1 MPSLRIFASTRA
13 LRICGRLL
21 DGRIGEIFLLSCF
34 WCARMRLK
42 LGRAGR
48 REPSG
53 TGTIEIVEERG
64 MRVLH
69 LGSRAIQSAMR
80 ITRPW
85 DLELAYT
92 RAMMGFLL
100 FVSTPHDVL
109 MIGLGGGSLARFI
122 RKQREQT
129 CITAVEIDP
138 RVIAAARMHFELP
151 PDDATLRVVEAD
163 GALYVRQ
170 HPGSADVILLD
181 GFDAGNQVEALAT
194 QTFYAACR
202 RVLRPGGVLVV
213 NLWGQDK
220 EFAEYFARL
229 GRAFDDEV
237 GWISVQNKTN
247 VIVFAFAD
255 VGAAERLDAARPRLA
270 DLSKRYG
277 LDLAGF
283 ARDFQWAAGTA
294 PQLG

>member
-1 MPSLRIFASTRA
+1 
-13 LRICGRLL
+13 
-21 DGRIGEIFLLSCF
+21 
-34 WCARMRLK
+34 MRLK
-42 LGRAGR
+42 FGKRRAADDGL
-48 REPSG
+48 EV
-53 TGTIEIVEERG
+53 TEERG

-80 ITRPW
+80 LNRPW

-92 RAMMGFLL
+92 RAMMGFLM
-100 FVSTPHDVL
+100 FKPVPQEVL
-109 MIGLGGGSLARFI
+109 MIGLGGGSLAKFI
-122 RKQREQT
+122 RKQRPQT

-138 RVIAAARMHFELP
+138 RVIAAARTHFELP
-151 PDDATLRVVEAD
+151 PDDDTLRVVEAD

-170 HPGSADVILLD
+170 HPASADVILLD

-202 RVLRPGGVLVV
+202 RVLKPGGVLVV
-213 NLWGQDK
+213 NLWGHDS

-229 GRAFDDEV
+229 TRAFDGEV

-247 VIVFAFAD
+247 VIAFAFAEP
-255 VGAAERLDAARPRLA
+255 GAAARLEAARPQLA

-277 LDLAGF
+277 LDLRGF
-283 ARDFQWAAGTA
+283 ARDFQWAEGIA
-294 PQLG
+294 PLLE